1 MMERMIKMYDEEK
14 ILKLTQQWANLNE
27 ANRRKKKALRQANK
41 DLEFLRK
48 SLDEAQETIIYLRKE
63 INLLLHGDY

>member
-1 MMERMIKMYDEEK
+1 MYDEEK

-48 SLDEAQETIIYLRKE
+48 ALEEAQETNRYLRSELK
-63 INLLLHGDY
+63 LLLYGKY